1 MAEQTF
7 FCDNQIA
14 TQECTHDCMAHLHEG
29 RIFPCPYAILEEAK
43 HCCIDFKP
51 PKQR

>member
-7 FCDNQIA
+7 FCDNLIA
-14 TQECTHDCMAHLHEG
+14 TPECDHYCVVHLHA
-29 RIFPCPYAILEEAK
+29 CPYAILEEAAYG
-43 HCCIDFKP
+43 CIDFKP